1 MKLELKNITHTSWA
15 SEETHCYQASLY
27 VDGKPVAI
35 VSNDGHGA
43 ADRDYRHPKFKEE
56 SEASGVQPYAF
67 GYRAK
72 MAEVHEYF
80 DGLPPSP
87 FSYEGADGVMI
98 HDSLPQTL
106 EFWCSDQVNDWLGAR
121 ELKKKLKS
129 HVLFQFKY
137 KDGIYQSKYH
147 PTVTNGEWVINKQSG
162 ETRRILNDL
171 PFDEALSIWKETA
184 L

>member
-1 MKLELKNITHTSWA
+1 MKLELKNIKHTAWA
-15 SEETHCYQASLY
+15 SQETHCYQASLY

-35 VSNDGHGA
+35 VSNDGHGGP
-43 ADRDYRHPKFKEE
+43 DRDYDHPKFKGE
-56 SEASGVQPYAF
+56 
-67 GYRAK
+67 YRAK

-80 DGLPPSP
+80 NGLPPSP

-106 EFWCSDQVNDWLGAR
+106 EGWCCDAVNDWLAAR

-147 PTVTNGEWVINKQSG
+147 PTVTQGEWVINKQSG
-162 ETRRILNDL
+162 ETRRILNDM
-171 PFDEALSIWKETA
+171 PFEDALAIWKA
-184 L
+184 I